1 MSTTESTERKTT
13 KTIEKIVMSFMYL
26 LFGAMLLAV
35 ALSGEPAGLFVV
47 LPIAIFSIGL
57 TKWGIKWQN
66 DRYIR
71 SAKNVDAIEVLSVEV
86 RELKKRVED
95 LEEK

>member
-1 MSTTESTERKTT
+1 
-13 KTIEKIVMSFMYL
+13 MSFMYL
-26 LFGAMLLAV
+26 LFGVMLLAV
-35 ALSGEPAGLFVV
+35 ALSGELAGLFVV

-71 SAKNVDAIEVLSVEV
+71 SAKNVDAIEMLSVEV
-86 RELKKRVED
+86 RELKKRIEN

>member
-1 MSTTESTERKTT
+1 MSTTESIERKTT

-86 RELKKRVED
+86 RELKKRIEN

>member
-1 MSTTESTERKTT
+1 MSTTESIERKTT
-13 KTIEKIVMSFMYL
+13 KTIEKIAMSFMYL

-86 RELKKRVED
+86 RELKKRIEN

>member
-1 MSTTESTERKTT
+1 
-13 KTIEKIVMSFMYL
+13 MSFMYL
-26 LFGAMLLAV
+26 LFGVMLLAV
-35 ALSGEPAGLFVV
+35 ALSGELAGLFVV

-86 RELKKRVED
+86 RELKKRIEN

>member
-1 MSTTESTERKTT
+1 
-13 KTIEKIVMSFMYL
+13 MSFMYL
-26 LFGAMLLAV
+26 LFGVMLLAV
-35 ALSGEPAGLFVV
+35 ALSGELAGLFVV

-86 RELKKRVED
+86 MELKKRIEN